1 MKSAAEFILNYLV
14 EAPAG
19 TPFAGKLVTN
29 PSTSPENNY
38 LIDGKKVGLT
48 YAPTMDI
55 QLIDELFKNTIHA
68 ATILNTDQSFRDQ
81 LTQTISRLPPLQ
93 VGKRG
98 QLQEWIEDYE
108 ETEPHHRHV
117 SHLYS
122 LYPGNGIRLSSTPQY
137 AAASQ
142 KTLELR
148 EDGGTGWS
156 TVWRVALW
164 ARLNNPEH
172 AYNNLKILMNTSTL
186 PNMFDLCPPFQIDGN
201 LGGPAAIAEMLVQSS
216 RAEII
221 LLPALPV
228 QWSDGEL
235 KGVRVRGGGK
245 LDVAWK
251 DGRMTSVK
259 LRLSTAGTKSRTFR
273 VAYANQ
279 SAIVQ
284 VRAGRPVMLDPS
296 LRKVN

>member
-1 MKSAAEFILNYLV
+1 M
-14 EAPAG
+14 
-19 TPFAGKLVTN
+19 
-29 PSTSPENNY
+29 
-38 LIDGKKVGLT
+38 
-48 YAPTMDI
+48 
-55 QLIDELFKNTIHA
+55 
-68 ATILNTDQSFRDQ
+68 
-81 LTQTISRLPPLQ
+81 SRLPPLQ

-122 LYPGNGIRLSSTPQY
+122 LYPGNGIRLNSTPQY

-172 AYNNLKILMNTSTL
+172 AYNNLRILMNTSTL

-201 LGGPAAIAEMLVQSS
+201 LGGPGAIAEMLIQSDS
-216 RAEII
+216 HEIA
-221 LLPALPV
+221 LLPALPA
-228 QWSDGEL
+228 QWPEGEL
-235 KGVRVRGGGK
+235 NGVRVRGGIKADIAWRNGHLTKVTLRADKK
-245 LDVAWK
+245 LSAKKQYRVVYADHSATVDIRVGQPVQLDA
-251 DGRMTSVK
+251 G
-259 LRLSTAGTKSRTFR
+259 LRVSR
-273 VAYANQ
+273 
-279 SAIVQ
+279 
-284 VRAGRPVMLDPS
+284 
-296 LRKVN
+296 